1 MLAQE
6 VLQDMVLL
14 AMHAQPPTALFSR
27 RALGKQ
33 SPAILQ
39 HAPAAAV
46 GSKQKTGRQ
55 LQVTE
60 ASLGISA
67 VSIVYQT
74 TVTVPAEDRPEA
86 GALTLACTERFSVQ
100 GITAEVYPLD
110 MQASVQIEGLAVS
123 HQEAPETIGGNST
136 GNAAGQTVQIVSA
149 AQWTLQAGKTADMQ
163 AAQRTPR
170 GSYVFI
176 QGAKSTSSAAS
187 STSACAS
194 PPAITTAVHLQG
206 THAVFHADA
215 VLAMCKA
222 AGDVSHILQ
231 QAKAT
236 HEQPGMASDG
246 TSSVSPTPA
255 FGHEAQFNMQP
266 DTRPSPK
273 TKTAKPKTMPRIKV
287 NLQVSE
293 LQVDFIVAEHITWG
307 LNLPNVSCHIDSK
320 TVVALLQKQQLRP
333 KQSPAT
339 QFYPAIQTGPETQMG
354 QLPEPNQASGYSTE
368 EPDKASGPTMSEGGL
383 LDLRPNKASGQSAE
397 RPRLQLKDAAVTL
410 NSKLLLLCGVLD
422 ASLDFF
428 PTSATLPN
436 ASTALKQPKS
446 GVTFCPYHGHP
457 GGKRSG

>member
-6 VLQDMVLL
+6 VLRDMVLL

-33 SPAILQ
+33 SPATPQQAL
-39 HAPAAAV
+39 AAAV
-46 GSKQKTGRQ
+46 ESKQKTARKLQ
-55 LQVTE
+55 LTE

-67 VSIVYQT
+67 VSIAYQT
-74 TVTVPAEDRPEA
+74 TVTVPAEDRPES

-100 GITAEVYPLD
+100 GITAEVYPLN
-110 MQASVQIEGLAVS
+110 MRASVQIEGLAVS
-123 HQEAPETIGGNST
+123 HREAPEATGGNSVD
-136 GNAAGQTVQIVSA
+136 NALGQSVQIISA
-149 AQWTLQAGKTADMQ
+149 AQWSLQAGKTADMQ

-170 GSYVFI
+170 GSYIFL
-176 QGAKSTSSAAS
+176 QGSEPMSPAAS

-194 PPAITTAVHLQG
+194 PPAVTTAVHLQG

-222 AGDVSHILQ
+222 AGDVVHVLQ

-236 HEQPGMASDG
+236 CERPGMASNG

-255 FGHEAQFNMQP
+255 FGREAQFNMQP
-266 DTRPSPK
+266 ETRPSPK
-273 TKTAKPKTMPRIKV
+273 TKTAKPKTMPKIKV
-287 NLQVSE
+287 HLQVVN

-307 LNLPNVSCHIDSK
+307 LSLPNVSCHLDSK
-320 TVVALLQKQQLRP
+320 TLAALLQKQQLRP
-333 KQSPAT
+333 KQGPAT
-339 QFYPAIQTGPETQMG
+339 QLYPAIQTGPETQMV
-354 QLPEPNQASGYSTE
+354 QLPEPDRASGYSTE
-368 EPDKASGPTMSEGGL
+368 EPNKASGPTMSEGGL

-428 PTSATLPN
+428 PASATLPN

-446 GVTFCPYHGHP
+446 GMTFCSCHGHS